1 MGNLESIRNPIRI
14 KALIRLAKPHTV
26 HCKDESATARFVHN
40 LANAIAAFFTKSA
53 GAQESSPTTLFVS
66 LVGDLG
72 AGKTTAT
79 RYLLKALG
87 YESKVKSPTYSL
99 CEEYSVDLNSQIS
112 LHVFHFDLYRMQ
124 SPQEWQEAGL
134 MEPFSN
140 PQGPTLCII
149 EWPEKAEHT
158 LPPLDLVIGLDHMHG
173 AEFDLAR
180 SVTLSAHTPKGE
192 DILNTLP
199 TSAS

>member
-1 MGNLESIRNPIRI
+1 M
-14 KALIRLAKPHTV
+14 AKPHTI
-26 HCKDESATARFVHN
+26 HCKDESATARFVHD
-40 LANAIAAFFTKSA
+40 LASTIAAFFTESA
-53 GAQESSPTTLFVS
+53 GAQKSSPATLFVS

-87 YESKVKSPTYSL
+87 YEGKVKSPTYSL
-99 CEEYSVDLNSQIS
+99 CEEYSINLSPQVN

-134 MEPFSN
+134 LEPFSN

-158 LPPLDLVIGLDHMHG
+158 LPPLDLVIGLDHMYG
-173 AEFDLAR
+173 AESDLAR
-180 SVTLSAHTPKGE
+180 SVTLAAHTPNGE
-192 DILNTLP
+192 AILNTLP